1 MSYHYY
7 ISVTAHI
14 NNRGVDATISTPTM
28 EEASEL
34 SLMGIDDITQVINNL
49 HTVVS
54 GQLDY
59 LNWGT
64 DLFNVTSEGDVTQYG
79 RYDKAME
86 IQVTRA

>member
-34 SLMGIDDITQVINNL
+34 SLMGIEEITQAITNL
-49 HTVVS
+49 HTGVS

-59 LNWGT
+59 SNCGT
-64 DLFNVTSEGDVTQYG
+64 DRSNVTS
-79 RYDKAME
+79 
-86 IQVTRA
+86 QVELSHTELV